1 MISFIARSQ
10 NQQSSAI
17 IHANV
22 VNVIT
27 GKIDPDQTILIDS
40 GRIVAVGS
48 TQKIKV
54 PEKTTTILDAKENS

>member
-1 MISFIARSQ
+1 MRVNFLFVFFCLISFIARSQ

-48 TQKIKV
+48 TKKMM
-54 PEKTTTILDAKENS
+54 TI